1 VKIKDHIFSFPCYNL
16 ITIKN
21 LTGGKNVIKIESTK
35 ESIESKDGLILAGKI
50 AKKSGCCAHAEL
62 AVLDR
67 S

>member
-1 VKIKDHIFSFPCYNL
+1 M
-16 ITIKN
+16 
-21 LTGGKNVIKIESTK
+21 IKIESTK